1 MVEMHL
7 GIIGMSEGNRHPYS
21 WSAICNGYDENAM
34 RHCGSPTI
42 PFYLAD
48 QKWPEA
54 RLQNVLVTHI
64 WTQDRK
70 LSEHIA
76 AASLIPL
83 VVDKPEEMIEE
94 VDGVLLA
101 RDDAENHLQFA
112 VPFLEAGLPVYIDK
126 PIAYTTEELE
136 KIYALE
142 KYEGQIFTCS
152 ATRYAKELQPT
163 QEEREKIGNIKFI
176 QAISVKDWD
185 RYAIHAIEPALK
197 IIGHEAVPVKKALSS
212 FGDGGRI
219 LHVSYENGPE
229 LEILTT
235 GRDVGGVIELRLHG
249 DKGYAS
255 LRFSD
260 TFNAFKAA
268 LEDFVTGIRTRTVR
282 SDPAFNRRAIEL
294 LEMGRIT

>member
-1 MVEMHL
+1 MNINL
-7 GIIGMSEGNRHPYS
+7 GIIGISPGNGHPYS
-21 WSAICNGYDENAM
+21 WSAIFNGYSKKEIKN
-34 RHCGSPTI
+34 I
-42 PFYLAD
+42 PFPIIIEYLKKHTFPQESISGAS
-48 QKWPEA
+48 
-54 RLQNVLVTHI
+54 VTHI
-64 WTQDRK
+64 WTQK
-70 LSEHIA
+70 KEYSLSIA
-76 AASLIPL
+76 RASLIDN
-83 VVDKPEEMIEE
+83 VVDRMEDMIGS
-94 VDGVLLA
+94 VDGILLA

-112 VPFLEAGLPVYIDK
+112 APFLEAGLPVYIDK
-126 PIAYTTEELE
+126 PIAYTTEELK

-163 QEEREKIGNIKFI
+163 QEEQDNIGNIKFI

-197 IIGHEAVPVKKALSS
+197 IIGHEAVCVKKALSS

-219 LHVSYENGPE
+219 LHVSYESGPE

-249 DKGYAS
+249 EKGYAT

-282 SDPAFNRRAIEL
+282 SDPAFNRRVIEL
-294 LEMGRIT
+294 LEMGRVK